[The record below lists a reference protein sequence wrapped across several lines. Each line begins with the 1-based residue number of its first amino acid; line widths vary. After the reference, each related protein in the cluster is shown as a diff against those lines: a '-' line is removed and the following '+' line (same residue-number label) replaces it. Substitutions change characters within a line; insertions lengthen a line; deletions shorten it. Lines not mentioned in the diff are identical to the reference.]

1 MAMVE
6 LHDVVST
13 LDHEPSNPRTVALIP
28 AYNEE
33 RYIGSLVLAARAY
46 VDQVV
51 VVDDGSKD
59 RTAEI
64 ARMAGAT
71 VVQHTVNKGKAAGVN
86 TGFAYIRQ
94 LNPLA
99 VVMLD
104 GDGQHCAEDIPQVL
118 APILRDGVDVVIGS
132 RFKDIHSEIPAYRQV
147 GQHGLTLITNLAS
160 GVHTSDSQ
168 SGFRAFSAAAL
179 EHLFFGQNGF
189 SIESEMQFLVREH
202 KLRVAEVG
210 IKVVYAEK
218 AKRNPINHGLQVVNG
233 IMRLVGQTRPL
244 LYFGSTGLGVAFI
257 GASLGLY
264 VIDIFSR
271 TGSLAVGYALI
282 TVMLCVIGMLL
293 FFSGLIL
300 HSTRGM
306 IVELRRNLLS
316 RSEQLAPE
324 AVRVLTQTETI
335 AYAEPT
341 QRLVLAQAET
351 MPYAEPAPRRRIV
364 DRTLVTE
371 SFRAR

>member
-1 MAMVE
+1 MVLDEIASKEQDMASMVE
-6 LHDVVST
+6 LHHIVSPF
-13 LDHEPSNPRTVALIP
+13 DHKPTHPPTVALIP

-51 VVDDGSKD
+51 VVDDGSND

-64 ARMAGAT
+64 ARLAGAT
-71 VVQHTVNKGKAAGVN
+71 VVQHRANQGKAAGVN
-86 TGFAYIRQ
+86 TGFAYLRQ
-94 LNPLA
+94 IKPRA

-104 GDGQHCAEDIPQVL
+104 GDGQHCADDIPQVL
-118 APILRDGVDVVIGS
+118 APILDGAADVVVGS
-132 RFKDIHSEIPAYRQV
+132 RFKDVHSEIPAYRQV

-160 GVHTSDSQ
+160 GIHISDSQ
-168 SGFRAFSAAAL
+168 SGFRAFSAEAL
-179 EHLFFGQNGF
+179 EQLFFGQSGF

-218 AKRNPINHGLQVVNG
+218 AKRNPVNHGLQVVNG

-244 LYFGSTGLGVAFI
+244 LYFGLTGLGLALI
-257 GASLGLY
+257 GMSLGLY
-264 VIDIFSR
+264 VVDIYSR
-271 TGSLAVGYALI
+271 TAELAVGYALL

-293 FFSGLIL
+293 LFSGLIL

-306 IVELRRNLLS
+306 IVELRRSVMS
-316 RSEQLAPE
+316 RTEQLAPH
-324 AVRVLTQTETI
+324 AVQ
-335 AYAEPT
+335 
-341 QRLVLAQAET
+341 VLAQPERPAYEHEQRLRVGERTRRAES
-351 MPYAEPAPRRRIV
+351 
-364 DRTLVTE
+364 LH
-371 SFRAR
+371 AR